1 MGKIDPGFEE
11 TRQQILKACEEAH
24 EKEQKELLDDIGID
38 GAQLVLCFS
47 LAGQIYGI
55 ELEEIREIAK
65 NAEIYPVPG
74 TKEFVLGVIN
84 IRGEI
89 CAVIDP
95 LIRLGKGK
103 INDNSSK
110 EIIIFKNL
118 GEPLAIAVDEVT
130 DLIEM
135 QISLD
140 PNTSG
145 IIKGKAK
152 IIEGKD
158 KEEIVGILDP
168 ERLFFDHDI
177 QG

>member
-24 EKEQKELLDDIGID
+24 EKEQEKILEDSGENN
-38 GAQLVLCFS
+38 AQLVLCFS

-55 ELEEIREIAK
+55 EIEEVREIAK
-65 NAEIYPVPG
+65 NVEIYPVPG

-89 CAVIDP
+89 CVVIDP
-95 LIRLGKGK
+95 LIRLGRGRIDIDKDK
-103 INDNSSK
+103 LIF

-118 GEPLAIAVDEVT
+118 GDPLGIVVDEVC
-130 DLIEM
+130 DLVETRV
-135 QISLD
+135 SLD
-140 PNTSG
+140 DSNLSS

-152 IIEGKD
+152 IIDSKN
-158 KEEIVGILDP
+158 EEKVIGILDP
-168 ERLFFDHDI
+168 EKLFFD
-177 QG
+177 